1 MKGSKKKFIG
11 IFGLVCAAI
20 LALSIYLNAKAKDSR
35 ALAQYIPSSAYLV
48 RINTQKA
55 LRLAYALRKDSFAQQ
70 QASSKWAALFN
81 DTTKTGIDFLVD
93 PWVFG
98 DSSNLHVALQLR
110 SVSNFVLWMK
120 EVADT
125 TFFIQKIQVFYAK
138 ESRTTFFTNGSK
150 VAMLSLAPLPIALK
164 TGAAFYSQKNRL
176 AKRLENEDG
185 LARLW
190 LNKPLKWGHF
200 ITLRDSSLIL
210 NVTENTLT
218 INPQNAVDMRSE
230 FSLGFR
236 LNQEKWS
243 QMKKSRALKDA
254 LKILGFQRLK
264 IAQENPFL
272 NLAVKD
278 TFHKVNASYSY
289 EFDDEFNKVKVAKT
303 SIKVVPNITITLR
316 FKSKKGR
323 IAFVKK
329 NQLSQYKHDF
339 LELFSGENW
348 LQFGMKRGDTAQSLV
363 EHLVIHRQALKE
375 TLAHSKSFNR
385 IHWGILE
392 DLQELMYVNEPN
404 TGTYFTLQTK
414 KHPIHWIIEHFG
426 SDDSPS

>member
-98 DSSNLHVALQLR
+98 DSSNVHVALQLR
-110 SVSNFVLWMK
+110 SVSNFVQWMK

-164 TGAAFYSQKNRL
+164 TGAAFYSQKNRP

-190 LNKPLKWGHF
+190 LNKPLKMGPLHYPQRF
-200 ITLRDSSLIL
+200 LFNLKCNRKYPYHKSSKCSGYAQRIFPRL
-210 NVTENTLT
+210 
-218 INPQNAVDMRSE
+218 
-230 FSLGFR
+230 SL
-236 LNQEKWS
+236 E
-243 QMKKSRALKDA
+243 SRK
-254 LKILGFQRLK
+254 
-264 IAQENPFL
+264 
-272 NLAVKD
+272 
-278 TFHKVNASYSY
+278 
-289 EFDDEFNKVKVAKT
+289 
-303 SIKVVPNITITLR
+303 
-316 FKSKKGR
+316 
-323 IAFVKK
+323 
-329 NQLSQYKHDF
+329 
-339 LELFSGENW
+339 
-348 LQFGMKRGDTAQSLV
+348 M
-363 EHLVIHRQALKE
+363 
-375 TLAHSKSFNR
+375 
-385 IHWGILE
+385 
-392 DLQELMYVNEPN
+392 EPN
-404 TGTYFTLQTK
+404 EK
-414 KHPIHWIIEHFG
+414 KPG
-426 SDDSPS
+426 S